1 MPKTAT
7 LVPRPG
13 LVVRDPVTFE
23 PLPEAGA
30 SKTLNAY
37 WYRRLDD
44 GDVSVANVVAA
55 DVTKAGVTV
64 SAAYTPPAGSP
75 RAEKGD

>member
-44 GDVSVANVVAA
+44 GDV
-55 DVTKAGVTV
+55 TLAGQ
-64 SAAYTPPAGSP
+64 
-75 RAEKGD
+75 EGD